1 LLFNNRWMVILI
13 LDMKKFNQFFA
24 EKAVLGLIEFFDVDG
39 VGKIPSKLDSGNGAY
54 NVIHG
59 EDIQIQG
66 NKVLF
71 KTVNNKHLMKDK
83 VDDITINVGAGNT
96 EERPVVNFDL
106 KIGNKEYKD
115 IPFSVGNRSTNL
127 FKILVSKDF
136 IEKELD
142 ALIDVSQ
149 ENIADR
155 EDEVN
160 Y

>member
-1 LLFNNRWMVILI
+1 
-13 LDMKKFNQFFA
+13 MKKFNQFFL
-24 EKAVLGLIEFFDVDG
+24 EKQVLGLIEFFDVDG
-39 VGKIPSKLDSGNGAY
+39 IGKIPSKLDSGNGAY

-71 KTVNNKHLMKDK
+71 KTVNNKHLIKDK

-96 EERPVVNFDL
+96 EDRPVVNFDL
-106 KIGNKEYKD
+106 KIGNREFKD

-136 IEKELD
+136 IEQELD

-155 EDEVN
+155 EDEVD

>member
-1 LLFNNRWMVILI
+1 
-13 LDMKKFNQFFA
+13 MKKFKQFFA

-39 VGKIPSKLDSGNGAY
+39 IGKIPSKLDSGNGAF

-59 EDIQIQG
+59 EDIQVQG
-66 NKVLF
+66 NKVIF

-96 EERPVVNFDL
+96 EDRPVVNFDL
-106 KIGNKEYKD
+106 KIGNKEYKN
-115 IPFSVGNRSTNL
+115 IPFSVGNRSSNL

-149 ENIADR
+149 ENIADK
-155 EDEVN
+155 DIDAN

>member
-1 LLFNNRWMVILI
+1 
-13 LDMKKFNQFFA
+13 MKKFKQFFA

-39 VGKIPSKLDSGNGAY
+39 IGKIPSKLDSGNGAF

-59 EDIQIQG
+59 EDIQVQG
-66 NKVLF
+66 NKVMF

-96 EERPVVNFDL
+96 EDRPVVNFDL
-106 KIGNKEYKD
+106 KIGNKEYKN
-115 IPFSVGNRSTNL
+115 IPFSVGNRSSNL

-149 ENIADR
+149 ENIADK
-155 EDEVN
+155 DIDAN

>member
-1 LLFNNRWMVILI
+1 
-13 LDMKKFNQFFA
+13 MKKFNQFFL
-24 EKAVLGLIEFFDVDG
+24 EKQVLGLIEFFDVDG
-39 VGKIPSKLDSGNGAY
+39 IGKIPSKLDSGNGAF

-59 EDIQIQG
+59 EDIQVQG
-66 NKVLF
+66 DKVLF

-83 VDDITINVGAGNT
+83 VDDIIINVGAGNT
-96 EERPVVNFDL
+96 EERPVVEFDL
-106 KIGNKEYKD
+106 KIGNKEFTK
-115 IPFSVGNRSTNL
+115 IPFSVGNRTSNL
-127 FKILVSKDF
+127 YKILVSKDF

-155 EDEVN
+155 ADEVD

>member
-1 LLFNNRWMVILI
+1 LTTPLI
-13 LDMKKFNQFFA
+13 AVAMKKFKHFFI
-24 EKAVLGLIEFFDVDG
+24 EKQVLGLIEFFDVDG
-39 VGKIPSKLDSGNGAY
+39 VGKIPSKLDSGNGAF

-71 KTVNNKHLMKDK
+71 KTVNNKHLIKDK
-83 VDDITINVGAGNT
+83 VDDISINVGAGNI

-106 KIGNKEYKD
+106 KIGNKEFKD
-115 IPFSVGNRSTNL
+115 IPFSVGNRTSNL

-142 ALIDVSQ
+142 ALIDVSR
-149 ENIADR
+149 ENIADK
-155 EDEVN
+155 ELDATFN
-160 Y
+160 TK

>member
-1 LLFNNRWMVILI
+1 
-13 LDMKKFNQFFA
+13 MKKFKQFFL

-39 VGKIPSKLDSGNGAY
+39 IGKIPSKLDSGNGAY

-59 EDIQIQG
+59 EDIQVQG
-66 NKVLF
+66 NKVMF

-96 EERPVVNFDL
+96 EDRPVVNFDL
-106 KIGNKEYKD
+106 KIGNKEFKN
-115 IPFSVGNRSTNL
+115 IPFSVGNRTSNL

-149 ENIADR
+149 ENIADKDI
-155 EDEVN
+155 EAN